1 MSSEHEVK
9 MKKIRQAEGLTQKA
23 FADLLGL
30 NIGIVKNYET
40 GYSGIGLKTVDTILN
55 HPRFRKYALW
65 VMTDQ
70 VAPAAGQIS
79 PPLSPDGHG
88 DTSGHQ
94 KGLKAG

>member
-1 MSSEHEVK
+1 MSSEHELK
-9 MKKIRQAEGLTQKA
+9 MKEIRQAEGLTQKA

-30 NIGIVKNYET
+30 NIGIIKNYET
-40 GYSGIGLKTVDTILN
+40 GYSGIGLKTVDKILN
-55 HPRFRKYALW
+55 HPRFSKYALW

-79 PPLSPDGHG
+79 PALSPDGQK
-88 DTSGHQ
+88 DISSRQ